1 MAKKE
6 SFYKKY
12 FTKQWSFLMAGIVFG
27 IAQII
32 YMIGLIIPKMDGAM
46 ETWKVKPIT
55 VTTDLGKMFRWMEV
69 WINNFFWFTSELYW
83 TYWTTATWEIIS
95 NGWAFVPGIWTAIL
109 GMIIGWFLVV
119 LFEKQ
124 NRLWVKY
131 SWRLLFVAF
140 IGWMFF
146 SYWTRLAGGCTLN
159 HLLWW
164 VPMMNIHS
172 LVAIVFMSMWGL
184 TGFWLMTKLGLA
196 KYFKHQEDLDY
207 AKAQYKKWTNDGVT
221 YDPNY
226 RPWKNPMV
234 WLGLTFLLAFVWI
247 AITGMI
253 SNPEFLQHMKG
264 DSIKD
269 FGKSFADKGISYVI
283 ITLIA
288 WIIAGFAMAKS
299 GFGTECSLIS
309 VEASAMIRKDE
320 KKWNKL
326 GLPNI
331 TRTLFKGLLPL
342 QWVAAMWVIVSIF
355 VLVTVYFLWM
365 KHWFTDPT
373 KYKFYLTAWVPIG
386 GFFLGFGAVLLI
398 GCEIRSYMRL
408 GMLYLNTLIWFIG
421 FAVWYLPF
429 TLFYKEHTTFLKNTI
444 VPYLKQNEIFT
455 VPELIT
461 SNPTGQVVVATL
473 WTIMLVWILVWST
486 KAGRKYIGMKKKWS
500 FLTQNTQ
507 EIHEEFGDEMKGKAK
522 YK

>member
-1 MAKKE
+1 MAKCKL
-6 SFYKKY
+6 KKY

-32 YMIGLIIPKMDGAM
+32 YMVWLWAPHFGEAIEK
-46 ETWKVKPIT
+46 WKVKPIT
-55 VTTDLGKMFRWMEV
+55 VTTDLGKMFRWLEV
-69 WINNFFWFTSELYW
+69 WINNLFGFQSELYGK
-83 TYWTTATWEIIS
+83 YAVDSAISAT
-95 NGWAFVPGIWTAIL
+95 GWAFIPGIWTAIL

-124 NRLWVKY
+124 SRLWVKY
-131 SWRLLFVAF
+131 SGRLLLTSF

-146 SYWTRLAGGCTLN
+146 SYGTRLSGGCTLN
-159 HLLWW
+159 HLLGWI
-164 VPMMNIHS
+164 PMMNIHS
-172 LVAIVFMSMWGL
+172 LVAVVFMSIWGL
-184 TGFWLMTKLGLA
+184 TWFWLMTKLGLA

-207 AKAQYKKWTNDGVT
+207 VKDQYKKGTNDWVT
-221 YDPNY
+221 YDPKYN
-226 RPWKNPMV
+226 PWKNPMV
-234 WLGLTFLLAFVWI
+234 WLGLTFLLAFVGI
-247 AITGMI
+247 AILGMI

-269 FGKSFADKGISYVI
+269 FGKSIANKWMAYVI
-283 ITLIA
+283 ITLFA
-288 WIIAGFAMAKS
+288 GIIAGFAMAKS

-309 VEASAMIRKDE
+309 VEASAMIRSDE

-342 QWVAAMWVIVSIF
+342 QWVAAMWVIVSVF
-355 VLVTVYFLWM
+355 VLVTVYFLGM

-373 KYKFYLTAWVPIG
+373 KYKFYLTAWVPIWG
-386 GFFLGFGAVLLI
+386 LFLGFGAVLLI

-421 FAVWYLPF
+421 FAVGYLPF
-429 TLFYKEHTTFLKNTI
+429 TLFYKEHVEFLSSTI
-444 VPYLKQNEIFT
+444 VPYLKANEIFT
-455 VPELIT
+455 VPELVT
-461 SNPTGQVVVATL
+461 SNPTGQVIVAVL
-473 WTIMLVWILVWST
+473 WTLMLIWILTWSI
-486 KAGRKYIGMKKKWS
+486 KAGRKYLKMKKKWN
-500 FLTQNTQ
+500 FLTQNTE
-507 EIHEEFGDEMKGKAK
+507 EIHKEFWDEMKGEIE

>member
-184 TGFWLMTKLGLA
+184 TGFFLMTKLGLS

-207 AKAQYKKWTNDGVT
+207 AKAQYKKWTNDGIT

-355 VLVTVYFLWM
+355 VLITVYYLGM
-365 KHWFTDPT
+365 QHWFTDPT

-386 GFFLGFGAVLLI
+386 WFFLGFGAVLLI

-473 WTIMLVWILVWST
+473 WTIMLVWILVWSI

-507 EIHEEFGDEMKGKAK
+507 EIHEEFGDEMKGKVK
-522 YK
+522 

>member
-1 MAKKE
+1 MKK
-6 SFYKKY
+6 FL
-12 FTKQWSFLMAGIVFG
+12 TKQWSFMMAGIVFG

-32 YMIGLIIPKMDGAM
+32 YMVWLWAPKFGT
-46 ETWKVKPIT
+46 EISSWSVKPIT
-55 VTTDLGKMFRWMEV
+55 VTTDLGKMFRGLEV
-69 WINNFFWFTSELYW
+69 WVNNLFGFTSELYG
-83 TYWTTATWEIIS
+83 TYGTTASWEIIS
-95 NGWAFVPGIWTAIL
+95 NGWAFIPGIGTAIL

-131 SWRLLFVAF
+131 SGRLLLVAF

-146 SYWTRLAGGCTLN
+146 SYGTRLAGGCTLN
-159 HLLWW
+159 HLLGW

-207 AKAQYKKWTNDGVT
+207 VKAQYKKWNSDGAT

-234 WLGLTFLLAFVWI
+234 WLGLTFLIAFIGI
-247 AITGMI
+247 AILGMI
-253 SNPEFLQHMKG
+253 SNPDFLQHIKG
-264 DSIKD
+264 DSLKD
-269 FGKSFADKGISYVI
+269 FWKSFAHKGTAYVI
-283 ITLIA
+283 ITLTA
-288 WIIAGFAMAKS
+288 GIIAGFAMAKS
-299 GFGTECSLIS
+299 GFGTECALIS
-309 VEASAMIRKDE
+309 VEASAMIKKDE
-320 KKWNKL
+320 KKWAKM

-342 QWVAAMWVIVSIF
+342 QWVAAMWVIVSVF
-355 VLVTVYFLWM
+355 VLVTVYFLGM
-365 KHWFTDPT
+365 KHGFTDPT

-421 FAVWYLPF
+421 FAVGYLPF
-429 TLFYKEHTTFLKNTI
+429 TLFYKEHKEFLSSTI
-444 VPYLKQNEIFT
+444 VPYFKENEIFT
-455 VPELIT
+455 IPDLIAG
-461 SNPTGQVVVATL
+461 SWNVTGQAIVATL
-473 WTIMLVWILVWST
+473 WTIMLILLFTWT
-486 KAGRKYIGMKKKWS
+486 IKKAKSNLGSKKS
-500 FLTQNTQ
+500 LEFLFKNTQ
-507 EIHEEFGDEMKGKAK
+507 KIHEKYGDEIKVKLK
-522 YK
+522 

>member
-1 MAKKE
+1 
-6 SFYKKY
+6 
-12 FTKQWSFLMAGIVFG
+12 MAGIVFG

-32 YMIGLIIPKMDGAM
+32 YMVWLWAPHFGEAIEK
-46 ETWKVKPIT
+46 WKVKPIT
-55 VTTDLGKMFRWMEV
+55 VTTDLGKMFRGLEV
-69 WINNFFWFTSELYW
+69 WINHLFGFQSELYGK
-83 TYWTTATWEIIS
+83 YAVDSAIS
-95 NGWAFVPGIWTAIL
+95 VTGWAFVPGIWTAIL

-131 SWRLLFVAF
+131 SGRLLLVSF

-159 HLLWW
+159 HLLGWI
-164 VPMMNIHS
+164 PMMNIHS
-172 LVAIVFMSMWGL
+172 LVAVVFMSMWGL

-207 AKAQYKKWTNDGVT
+207 VKAEYKKGTNDGVT

-226 RPWKNPMV
+226 NPWKNPMV
-234 WLGLTFLLAFVWI
+234 WLGLTFLIAFVWI
-247 AITGMI
+247 AAYGMLF
-253 SNPEFLQHMKG
+253 SPEMLQHLKWG
-264 DSIKD
+264 NIKE
-269 FGKSFADKGISYVI
+269 FGKSIADKGMIYVI
-283 ITLIA
+283 ITLFAGIM
-288 WIIAGFAMAKS
+288 AGFAMAKS

-309 VEASAMIRKDE
+309 VEASAMIRSDE

-326 GLPNI
+326 GSPNI

-342 QWVAAMWVIVSIF
+342 QWVAAMWVIVSVF
-355 VLVTVYFLWM
+355 VLITVYFLGM
-365 KHWFTDPT
+365 KHGFTDPT
-373 KYKFYLTAWVPIG
+373 KYKFYLTAWVPFG

-421 FAVWYLPF
+421 FAIGYLPF
-429 TLFYKEHTTFLKNTI
+429 TLFYKEHVAFLNWTI
-444 VPYLKQNEIFT
+444 IPYLKENEIFT
-455 VPELIT
+455 VPELVT
-461 SNPTGQVVVATL
+461 SNPTGQVIVAVL
-473 WTIMLVWILVWST
+473 WTLMLVGILTWSI
-486 KAGRKYIGMKKKWS
+486 KAGRKYLKMKKKWN
-500 FLTQNTQ
+500 FLTQNTE
-507 EIHEEFGDEMKGKAK
+507 EIHKQFWDEMKGTVK